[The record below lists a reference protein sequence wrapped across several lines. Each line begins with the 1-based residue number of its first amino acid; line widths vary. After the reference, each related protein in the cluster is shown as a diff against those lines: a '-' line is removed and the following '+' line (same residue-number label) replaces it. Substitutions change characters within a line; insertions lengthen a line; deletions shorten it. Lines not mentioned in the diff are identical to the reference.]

1 MVHYYSTF
9 LFFFPTVV
17 VFVSSFHMA
26 REGMLQAYDEGM
38 TDGDYAFI
46 MFVLDQSEMSGY
58 TDLAFKW
65 FFSSYKTSLNRYHH
79 VKKAFEAV
87 FVLAIKSPSSESYPN
102 FTAEL
107 KKRSPDPPFNSK
119 VYEGYLWKDN
129 SDFPANKT
137 KVSEFCETIYS

>member
-1 MVHYYSTF
+1 
-9 LFFFPTVV
+9 
-17 VFVSSFHMA
+17 MA

-46 MFVLDQSEMSGY
+46 MFVLDQSEMKLY
-58 TDLAFKW
+58 TKRAFKW

-79 VKKAFEAV
+79 VKKAFEAA

-107 KKRSPDPPFNSK
+107 KKRSRDPPFYSK

-129 SDFPANKT
+129 SKFPANKT
-137 KVSEFCETIYS
+137 EVSDFFETR